1 MMELGITFILLAMLG
16 GLALLVADIYAIVQ
30 TLKSGESGLVKII
43 WAVLIIMMPVL
54 GLIIWF
60 VAGPRPTSG

>member
-1 MMELGITFILLAMLG
+1 MMGLGGTAIVLVMLG
-16 GLALLVADIYAIVQ
+16 GIAVLVADIYAIIQ
-30 TLKSGESGLVKII
+30 TLQSGESGLVKAI

-60 VAGPRPTSG
+60 MAGPRQAGA